1 MDTSLALVEGVIVM
15 LSVILLAVL
24 LKRWGILQKEHSLLF
39 SRLVIKVTLPALIFS
54 SLAISSFH
62 REFLMMALVMAAVE
76 VGTILLALL
85 AARVLKLGRG
95 ATGAL
100 ILVSAFGMTSMLG
113 YPLISQVFPNDPLAL
128 EKAVVT
134 SELGVGLLL
143 FILGPLI
150 AMYYGDSGVVRKDLT
165 RSVAGF
171 FVSPVFIA
179 LVLGI
184 ALSFLSMNSGS
195 IVFSIIDRLM
205 VLVGDA
211 NTLLVALAVGLVIE
225 FKSVRSYWLFM
236 AVAVLLKLIIKPVM
250 AYLLLKQPLFTD
262 MMQQIVFIETALPSA
277 LLGAVFA
284 RHYNCRPDLVSMAV
298 MVTLVLSVVT
308 VSLLFWLLF

>member
-1 MDTSLALVEGVIVM
+1 MSTSLALIEGVIVM
-15 LSVILLAVL
+15 LSVILLASL
-24 LKRWGILQKEHSLLF
+24 LKRWGILQKEHSTLF

-62 REFLMMALVMAAVE
+62 REFMMMALVMAAVE
-76 VGTILLALL
+76 VAAILLALL
-85 AARVLKLGRG
+85 AARAMKLERG

-113 YPLISQVFPNDPLAL
+113 YPLISQVFPNNPLAL
-128 EKAVVT
+128 EEAVVT
-134 SELGVGLLL
+134 SELGVGFLL

-150 AMYYGDSGVVRKDLT
+150 AMYYGDSGVVRKDLS

-171 FVSPVFIA
+171 FISPVFIS

-184 ALSFLSMNSGS
+184 GLSFLSIDPGS
-195 IVFSIIDRLM
+195 ILFSIINRVM
-205 VLVGDA
+205 VLVGNA

-225 FKSVRSYWLFM
+225 FHSIRSHWLFL
-236 AVAVLLKLIIKPVM
+236 AVAVLLKLLIKPIM
-250 AYLLLKQPLFTD
+250 AYMLLKSPAFTD
-262 MMQQIVFIETALPSA
+262 LMQQVVFIETALPSA

-284 RHYNCRPDLVSMAV
+284 KHYNCRPDLVSMAV
-298 MVTLVLSVVT
+298 MVTLVVSVAT
-308 VSLLFWLLF
+308 VSLLFLLLF